1 MARASFFFATRS
13 VAWTGERAC
22 CSGSLPGRPR
32 DEPSR
37 RGSEDRDRRVS
48 RMRVRCAP
56 VVLPTDSMGKWDQTL
71 HTAFSAERLDDSTT
85 PVERGRDRGAR
96 AECDRRSSRCE
107 QHIPATRVCRFSH
120 VGRRCV
126 QLGVGSIRNLPN
138 ESPSRREVEAGWWVG
153 FNRVEVDRVQFGV
166 IRRRSAVVGTGRRL
180 RRSRERRGHR
190 DPERRWKRWS
200 PRLRSNHRRRR
211 CRPIR

>member
-56 VVLPTDSMGKWDQTL
+56 VVLPTDLMGKWDQTPY
-71 HTAFSAERLDDSTT
+71 TAFSAERIDDSTT
-85 PVERGRDRGAR
+85 PVERSRDRGAR

-138 ESPSRREVEAGWWVG
+138 ESPPRREVEAGWWCSV
-153 FNRVEVDRVQFGV
+153 
-166 IRRRSAVVGTGRRL
+166 RSW
-180 RRSRERRGHR
+180 RSR
-190 DPERRWKRWS
+190 
-200 PRLRSNHRRRR
+200 PRSVQQSQATVR
-211 CRPIR
+211 CRRERTPAAPIARAARPPIPGTAVLPAARFCPAMMPSPATSL